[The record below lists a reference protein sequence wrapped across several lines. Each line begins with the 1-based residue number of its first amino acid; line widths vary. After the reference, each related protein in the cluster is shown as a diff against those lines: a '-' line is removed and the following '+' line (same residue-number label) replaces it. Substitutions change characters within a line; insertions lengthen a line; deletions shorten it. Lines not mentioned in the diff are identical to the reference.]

1 MSMVG
6 IACEVGASEAAGHEK
21 KNRVIE
27 ACICKW
33 M

>member
-21 KNRVIE
+21 KKQSHRGLH
-27 ACICKW
+27 